1 MDLLTKTAVWSE
13 VASDF
18 HIEPEGEGSM
28 FSYNV
33 SNFCHWNMIQSVNVA
48 SHENLKPYLASL
60 H

>member
-1 MDLLTKTAVWSE
+1 MDLLTKTAVRSE

-18 HIEPEGEGSM
+18 HTEPEGEGSI

-33 SNFCHWNMIQSVNVA
+33 STFYHCNMIQSVNVA
-48 SHENLKPYLASL
+48 CHENFKPYLAIL